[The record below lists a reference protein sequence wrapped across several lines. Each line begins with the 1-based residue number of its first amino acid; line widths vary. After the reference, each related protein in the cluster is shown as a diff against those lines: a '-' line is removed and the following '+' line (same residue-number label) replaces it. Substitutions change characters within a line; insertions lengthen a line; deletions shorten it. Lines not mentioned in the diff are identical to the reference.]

1 MTVVIR
7 KTGCAAIGECMLEL
21 SETMS
26 SANPR
31 QLTLSFGGDTLNTA
45 LYLARLGLPTHYCT
59 MLGTDAESDWMINQW
74 QREKIDS
81 STVFR
86 AENRRPGLY
95 WIKTDERGERSF
107 SYWRSDSPA
116 RELFDDASRVETL
129 TAHLA
134 SLGFCY
140 LSGITL
146 SLYAPHGREALL
158 AMLGTLK
165 DRGVCIVFDSNYRPQ
180 SWPSVNAAQQAMLA
194 TAALADIVM
203 PSFDDEAALFG
214 DPALEVTLDRY
225 ATLGVREI
233 VLKDAAQGAVIRTAS
248 ADFVSPAEQ
257 NIQVIDST
265 AAGDSFNAG
274 YLAARYLGA
283 EPEAAAI
290 WGHRLASHVICHK
303 GAIIPHESMPALP
316 SMA

>member
-1 MTVVIR
+1 MSVVIR
-7 KTGCAAIGECMLEL
+7 KTGSAAVGECMLEL
-21 SETMS
+21 SEAVGS
-26 SANPR
+26 SEAR
-31 QLTLSFGGDTLNTA
+31 QLSLSFGGDTLNTA
-45 LYLARLGLPTHYCT
+45 LYLARLGLPTRYCT
-59 MLGTDAESDWMINQW
+59 VLGTDAESEWMITQW
-74 QREKIDS
+74 QREKIDC

-116 RELFDDASRVETL
+116 RELFDDPRRVETL

-146 SLYAPHGREALL
+146 SLYSSHGREALL
-158 AMLGTLK
+158 EMLRTLK
-165 DRGVCIVFDSNYRPQ
+165 AQGVCIVFDSNYRSQ
-180 SWPSVNAAQQAMLA
+180 SWPSADAAQQAIL
-194 TAALADIVM
+194 TTSALADIVM

-214 DPALEVTLDRY
+214 DPAPEVTLDRY
-225 ATLGVREI
+225 TALGVREI
-233 VLKDAAQGAVIRTAS
+233 VLKDAARGAVIRTS
-248 ADFVSPAEQ
+248 STDFAIPAAQ

-274 YLAARYLGA
+274 YLAARYFGA
-283 EPEAAAI
+283 EPEAAAT
-290 WGHRLASHVICHK
+290 WGHQLASHVIRHK
-303 GAIIPHESMPALP
+303 GAIIPYESMPALP
-316 SMA
+316 SIA